1 MILIDLSQIM
11 VASTMMSMGKEQSEV
26 DIDMVRHM
34 ILNSLRMYRSK
45 YHEEYGELVLCCDG
59 RHSWRREHFPQYK
72 AARKT
77 NRDADNR
84 DWSQIFGCLDTI
96 KSELKEFFPYKY
108 IQIDEAEADD
118 IIGVLS
124 REAGIEKVMIISGD
138 KDFIQLQSNPNV
150 KQYSIIQKKYLNGI
164 NPDTYLKEHIIKGDR
179 GDGIPNIL
187 SDDDTFV
194 SEKRQN
200 KLQKIKIESWIQM
213 DPQEFCND
221 RMYRN
226 YCRNEQLVSLH
237 KTPSDIIDKIV
248 DLYKNYKDNGRSKLF
263 NYFVKHKLKNLMEHI
278 QEF

>member
-1 MILIDLSQIM
+1 MIFVDFNQVCISNIM
-11 VASTMMSMGKEQSEV
+11 Q
-26 DIDMVRHM
+26 DIKNNSDIEENLVRHM
-34 ILNSLRMYRSK
+34 ILSSLLMYK
-45 YHEEYGELVLCCDG
+45 QKFGPEYGELVICCDSPK
-59 RHSWRREHFPQYK
+59 SWRKDVFPFYK
-72 AARKT
+72 ANRKSYRE
-77 NRDADNR
+77 NSDFDWKKIFLILNKIRD
-84 DWSQIFGCLDTI
+84 
-96 KSELKEFFPYKY
+96 ELRESFPYRV
-108 IQIDEAEADD
+108 IEVDGAEADD
-118 IIGVLS
+118 IIGQFALNAKQPVLILS
-124 REAGIEKVMIISGD
+124 SD

-150 KQYSIIQKKYLNGI
+150 KQYSIIQKKYLNGV
-164 NPDTYLKEHIIKGDR
+164 NPNTYLKEHIIKGDR

>member
-1 MILIDLSQIM
+1 MIFVDFNQVCISNIM
-11 VASTMMSMGKEQSEV
+11 Q
-26 DIDMVRHM
+26 DIKNNSDIEENLVRHM
-34 ILNSLRMYRSK
+34 ILSSLLMYKQKFGR
-45 YHEEYGELVLCCDG
+45 EYGELVICCDSPK
-59 RHSWRREHFPQYK
+59 SWRKDVFPFYK
-72 AARKT
+72 ANRKSYRE
-77 NRDADNR
+77 NSDFDWKKIFLILNKIRD
-84 DWSQIFGCLDTI
+84 
-96 KSELKEFFPYKY
+96 ELRESFPYRV
-108 IQIDEAEADD
+108 IEVDGAEADD
-118 IIGVLS
+118 IIGQFALNAKQPVLILS
-124 REAGIEKVMIISGD
+124 SD

-150 KQYSIIQKKYLNGI
+150 KQYSIIQKKYLNGVDP
-164 NPDTYLKEHIIKGDR
+164 NNYLKEHIIKGDR

-194 SEKRQN
+194 SQKRQN
-200 KLQKIKIESWIQM
+200 KLQKIKIESWIKM

>member
-1 MILIDLSQIM
+1 MIFVDFNQVCISNIM
-11 VASTMMSMGKEQSEV
+11 Q
-26 DIDMVRHM
+26 DIKNNSDIEENLVRHM
-34 ILNSLRMYRSK
+34 ILSSLLMYK
-45 YHEEYGELVLCCDG
+45 QKFGPEYGELVICCDSPK
-59 RHSWRREHFPQYK
+59 SWRKDVFPFYK
-72 AARKT
+72 ANRKSYRE
-77 NRDADNR
+77 NSDFDWKKIFLILNKIRD
-84 DWSQIFGCLDTI
+84 
-96 KSELKEFFPYKY
+96 ELRESFPYRV
-108 IQIDEAEADD
+108 IEVDGAEADD
-118 IIGVLS
+118 IIGQFALNAKQPVLILS
-124 REAGIEKVMIISGD
+124 SD

-150 KQYSIIQKKYLNGI
+150 KQYSIIQKKYLNGVD
-164 NPDTYLKEHIIKGDR
+164 PYTYLKEHIIKGDR

-194 SEKRQN
+194 SQKRQN
-200 KLQKIKIESWIQM
+200 KIQKVKIESWIQM

>member
-1 MILIDLSQIM
+1 MIFVDFNQVCISNIM
-11 VASTMMSMGKEQSEV
+11 Q
-26 DIDMVRHM
+26 DIKNNSDIEENLVRHM
-34 ILNSLRMYRSK
+34 ILSSLLMYKQKFGR
-45 YHEEYGELVLCCDG
+45 EYGELVICCDSPK
-59 RHSWRREHFPQYK
+59 SWRKDVFPFYK
-72 AARKT
+72 ANRKSYRE
-77 NRDADNR
+77 NSDFDWKKIFLILNKIRD
-84 DWSQIFGCLDTI
+84 
-96 KSELKEFFPYKY
+96 ELRESFPYRV
-108 IQIDEAEADD
+108 IEIEGAEADD
-118 IIGVLS
+118 IIGQFSLNAKQPVLILS
-124 REAGIEKVMIISGD
+124 SD

>member
-1 MILIDLSQIM
+1 MIFVDFNQVCISN
-11 VASTMMSMGKEQSEV
+11 MMQ
-26 DIDMVRHM
+26 DIKTNSDIEENLVRHM
-34 ILNSLRMYRSK
+34 ILSSLLMYK
-45 YHEEYGELVLCCDG
+45 QKFGPQYGELVICCDSPK
-59 RHSWRREHFPQYK
+59 SWRKDVFPFYK
-72 AARKT
+72 ANRKSYRE
-77 NRDADNR
+77 NSDFDWKKIFLILNKIRD
-84 DWSQIFGCLDTI
+84 
-96 KSELKEFFPYKY
+96 ELRESFPYRV
-108 IQIDEAEADD
+108 IEVDGAEADD
-118 IIGVLS
+118 IIGQFALNAKQPVLILS
-124 REAGIEKVMIISGD
+124 SD

>member
-1 MILIDLSQIM
+1 MIFVDFNQVCISNIM
-11 VASTMMSMGKEQSEV
+11 Q
-26 DIDMVRHM
+26 DIKTNSDIEENLVRHM
-34 ILNSLRMYRSK
+34 ILSSLLMYKQKFGS
-45 YHEEYGELVLCCDG
+45 EYGELVICCDSPK
-59 RHSWRREHFPQYK
+59 SWRKDVFPFYK
-72 AARKT
+72 ANRKSYRESSDFDWKKIFLIL
-77 NRDADNR
+77 NKIRD
-84 DWSQIFGCLDTI
+84 
-96 KSELKEFFPYKY
+96 ELRESFPYRV
-108 IQIDEAEADD
+108 IEVDGAEADD
-118 IIGVLS
+118 IIGQFALNAKQPMLILS
-124 REAGIEKVMIISGD
+124 SD

-150 KQYSIIQKKYLNGI
+150 KQYSIIQKKYLNGVD
-164 NPDTYLKEHIIKGDR
+164 PTAYLKEHIIKGDR

-194 SEKRQN
+194 SQKRQS
-200 KLQKIKIESWIQM
+200 KIIRARLESWIQM

>member
-1 MILIDLSQIM
+1 MIFVDFNQVCISNIM
-11 VASTMMSMGKEQSEV
+11 Q
-26 DIDMVRHM
+26 DIKNNSDIEENLVRHM
-34 ILNSLRMYRSK
+34 ILSSLLMYKQKFGR
-45 YHEEYGELVLCCDG
+45 EYGELVICCDSPK
-59 RHSWRREHFPQYK
+59 SWRKDVFPFYK
-72 AARKT
+72 ANRKSYRE
-77 NRDADNR
+77 NSDFDWKKIFLILNKIRD
-84 DWSQIFGCLDTI
+84 
-96 KSELKEFFPYKY
+96 ELRESFPYRV
-108 IQIDEAEADD
+108 IEVDGAEADD
-118 IIGVLS
+118 IIGMFSLNAKQPVLILS
-124 REAGIEKVMIISGD
+124 SD

-150 KQYSIIQKKYLNGI
+150 KQYSIIQQKYLNGI

-248 DLYKNYKDNGRSKLF
+248 DLYQNYKDNGRSKLF

>member
-1 MILIDLSQIM
+1 MIFVDFNQVCISNIM
-11 VASTMMSMGKEQSEV
+11 Q
-26 DIDMVRHM
+26 DIKNNSDIEENLVRHM
-34 ILNSLRMYRSK
+34 ILSSLLMYKQKFGR
-45 YHEEYGELVLCCDG
+45 EYGELVICCDSPK
-59 RHSWRREHFPQYK
+59 SWRKDVFPFYK
-72 AARKT
+72 ANRKSYRE
-77 NRDADNR
+77 NSDFDWKKIFLILNKIRD
-84 DWSQIFGCLDTI
+84 
-96 KSELKEFFPYKY
+96 ELRESFPYRV
-108 IQIDEAEADD
+108 IEVDGAEADD
-118 IIGVLS
+118 IIGQFSLNAKQPVLILS
-124 REAGIEKVMIISGD
+124 SD

-248 DLYKNYKDNGRSKLF
+248 DLYQNYKDNGRSKLF

>member
-1 MILIDLSQIM
+1 MIFVDFNQVCISNIM
-11 VASTMMSMGKEQSEV
+11 Q
-26 DIDMVRHM
+26 DIKTNSDIEENLVRHM
-34 ILNSLRMYRSK
+34 ILSSLLMYK
-45 YHEEYGELVLCCDG
+45 QKFGPEYGELVICCDSPK
-59 RHSWRREHFPQYK
+59 SWRKEVFPFYK
-72 AARKT
+72 ANRKSYRESSEFDWKKIFLIL
-77 NRDADNR
+77 NKIRD
-84 DWSQIFGCLDTI
+84 
-96 KSELKEFFPYKY
+96 ELRESFPYRV
-108 IQIDEAEADD
+108 IEVDGAEADD
-118 IIGVLS
+118 IIGQFALNAKQPVLILS
-124 REAGIEKVMIISGD
+124 SD

-150 KQYSIIQKKYLNGI
+150 KQYSIIQKKYLNGVD
-164 NPDTYLKEHIIKGDR
+164 PTAYLKEHIIKGDR

-194 SEKRQN
+194 SQKRQN
-200 KLQKIKIESWIQM
+200 KLQKIKIESWIKM

>member
-1 MILIDLSQIM
+1 MIFVDFNQVCISNIM
-11 VASTMMSMGKEQSEV
+11 Q
-26 DIDMVRHM
+26 DIKTNSDIEENLVRHM
-34 ILNSLRMYRSK
+34 ILSSLLMYKQKFGR
-45 YHEEYGELVLCCDG
+45 EYGELVICCDSPK
-59 RHSWRREHFPQYK
+59 SWRKDVFPFYK
-72 AARKT
+72 ANRKSYRE
-77 NRDADNR
+77 NSDFDWKKIFLILNKIRD
-84 DWSQIFGCLDTI
+84 
-96 KSELKEFFPYKY
+96 ELRESFPYRV
-108 IQIDEAEADD
+108 IEVDGAEADD
-118 IIGVLS
+118 IIGMFSLNAKQPVLILS
-124 REAGIEKVMIISGD
+124 SD

>member
-1 MILIDLSQIM
+1 MIFVDFNQVCISNIM
-11 VASTMMSMGKEQSEV
+11 Q
-26 DIDMVRHM
+26 DIKNNSDIEENLVRHM
-34 ILNSLRMYRSK
+34 ILSSLLMYKQKFGR
-45 YHEEYGELVLCCDG
+45 EYGELVICCDSPK
-59 RHSWRREHFPQYK
+59 SWRKDVFPFYK
-72 AARKT
+72 ANRKSYRE
-77 NRDADNR
+77 NSDFDWKKIFLILNKIRD
-84 DWSQIFGCLDTI
+84 
-96 KSELKEFFPYKY
+96 ELRESFPYRV
-108 IQIDEAEADD
+108 IEVDGAEADD
-118 IIGVLS
+118 IIGQFALNAKQPVLILS
-124 REAGIEKVMIISGD
+124 SD

-150 KQYSIIQKKYLNGI
+150 KQYSIIQKKYLNGVD
-164 NPDTYLKEHIIKGDR
+164 PTAYLKEHIIKGDR

-194 SEKRQN
+194 SQKRQN

>member
-1 MILIDLSQIM
+1 MIFVDFNQVCISNIM
-11 VASTMMSMGKEQSEV
+11 Q
-26 DIDMVRHM
+26 DIKNNSDIEENLVRHM
-34 ILNSLRMYRSK
+34 ILSSLLMYKQKFGR
-45 YHEEYGELVLCCDG
+45 EYGELVICCDSPK
-59 RHSWRREHFPQYK
+59 SWRKDVFPFYK
-72 AARKT
+72 ANRKSYRESSDFDWKKIFLIL
-77 NRDADNR
+77 NKIRD
-84 DWSQIFGCLDTI
+84 
-96 KSELKEFFPYKY
+96 ELRESFPYRV
-108 IQIDEAEADD
+108 IEVDGAEADD
-118 IIGVLS
+118 IIGQFSLNAKQPVLILS
-124 REAGIEKVMIISGD
+124 SD

>member
-1 MILIDLSQIM
+1 MIFVDFNQVCISNIM
-11 VASTMMSMGKEQSEV
+11 Q
-26 DIDMVRHM
+26 DIKNNSDIEENLVRHM
-34 ILNSLRMYRSK
+34 ILSSLLMYKQKFGR
-45 YHEEYGELVLCCDG
+45 EYGELVICCDSPK
-59 RHSWRREHFPQYK
+59 SWRKDVFPFYK
-72 AARKT
+72 ANRKSYRESSDFDWKKIFLIL
-77 NRDADNR
+77 NKIRD
-84 DWSQIFGCLDTI
+84 
-96 KSELKEFFPYKY
+96 ELRESFPYRV
-108 IQIDEAEADD
+108 IEVDGAEADD
-118 IIGVLS
+118 IIGQFALNAKQPVLILS
-124 REAGIEKVMIISGD
+124 SD

-194 SEKRQN
+194 SQKRQN

>member
-1 MILIDLSQIM
+1 MIFVDFNQVCISNIM
-11 VASTMMSMGKEQSEV
+11 Q
-26 DIDMVRHM
+26 DIKNNSDIEENLVRHM
-34 ILNSLRMYRSK
+34 ILSSLLMYKQKFGR
-45 YHEEYGELVLCCDG
+45 EYGELVICCDSPK
-59 RHSWRREHFPQYK
+59 SWRKDVFPLYK
-72 AARKT
+72 ANRKSYRE
-77 NRDADNR
+77 NSDFDWKKIFLILNKIRD
-84 DWSQIFGCLDTI
+84 
-96 KSELKEFFPYKY
+96 ELRESFPYRV
-108 IQIDEAEADD
+108 IEVDGAEADD
-118 IIGVLS
+118 IIGQFALNAKQPVLILS
-124 REAGIEKVMIISGD
+124 SD

-221 RMYRN
+221 KMYRN

>member
-1 MILIDLSQIM
+1 MIFVDFNQVCISNIM
-11 VASTMMSMGKEQSEV
+11 Q
-26 DIDMVRHM
+26 DIKNNSDIEENLVRHM
-34 ILNSLRMYRSK
+34 ILSSLLMYK
-45 YHEEYGELVLCCDG
+45 QKFGPEYGELVICCDSPK
-59 RHSWRREHFPQYK
+59 SWRKDVFPFYK
-72 AARKT
+72 ANRKSYRE
-77 NRDADNR
+77 NSDFDWKKIFLILNKIRD
-84 DWSQIFGCLDTI
+84 
-96 KSELKEFFPYKY
+96 ELRESFPYRV
-108 IQIDEAEADD
+108 IEVDGAEADD
-118 IIGVLS
+118 IIGQFALNAKQPVLILS
-124 REAGIEKVMIISGD
+124 SD

-150 KQYSIIQKKYLNGI
+150 KQYSIIQKKYLNGVDP
-164 NPDTYLKEHIIKGDR
+164 NNYLKEHIIKGDR

-194 SEKRQN
+194 SQKRQN

-221 RMYRN
+221 KMYRN

>member
-1 MILIDLSQIM
+1 MIFVDFNQVCISNIM
-11 VASTMMSMGKEQSEV
+11 Q
-26 DIDMVRHM
+26 DIKNNSDIEENLVRHM
-34 ILNSLRMYRSK
+34 ILSSLLMYKQKFGS
-45 YHEEYGELVLCCDG
+45 EYGELVICCDSPK
-59 RHSWRREHFPQYK
+59 SWRKDVFPFYK
-72 AARKT
+72 ANRKSYRESSDFDWKKIFLIL
-77 NRDADNR
+77 NKIRD
-84 DWSQIFGCLDTI
+84 
-96 KSELKEFFPYKY
+96 ELRESFPYRV
-108 IQIDEAEADD
+108 IEVDGAEADD
-118 IIGVLS
+118 IIGQFSLNAKQPVLILS
-124 REAGIEKVMIISGD
+124 SD

>member
-1 MILIDLSQIM
+1 MIFVDFNQVCISNIM
-11 VASTMMSMGKEQSEV
+11 Q
-26 DIDMVRHM
+26 DIKNNSDIEENLVRHM
-34 ILNSLRMYRSK
+34 ILSSLLMYK
-45 YHEEYGELVLCCDG
+45 QKFGLEYGELVICCDSPK
-59 RHSWRREHFPQYK
+59 SWRKDVFPFYK
-72 AARKT
+72 ANRKSYRESSDFDWKKIFLIL
-77 NRDADNR
+77 NKIRD
-84 DWSQIFGCLDTI
+84 
-96 KSELKEFFPYKY
+96 ELRESFPYRV
-108 IQIDEAEADD
+108 IEVDGAEADD
-118 IIGVLS
+118 IIGQFALNAKQPILILS
-124 REAGIEKVMIISGD
+124 SD
-138 KDFIQLQSNPNV
+138 KDFIQLQKNPNV

>member
-1 MILIDLSQIM
+1 MIFVDFNQVCISNIM
-11 VASTMMSMGKEQSEV
+11 Q
-26 DIDMVRHM
+26 DIKNNSDIEENLVRHM
-34 ILNSLRMYRSK
+34 ILSSLLMYKQKFGR
-45 YHEEYGELVLCCDG
+45 EYGELVICCDSPK
-59 RHSWRREHFPQYK
+59 SWRKDVFPFYK
-72 AARKT
+72 ANRKSYRE
-77 NRDADNR
+77 NSDFDWKKIFLILNKIRD
-84 DWSQIFGCLDTI
+84 
-96 KSELKEFFPYKY
+96 ELRESFPYRV
-108 IQIDEAEADD
+108 IEVDGAEADD
-118 IIGVLS
+118 IIGQFALNAKQPVLILS
-124 REAGIEKVMIISGD
+124 SD

-150 KQYSIIQKKYLNGI
+150 KQYSIIQKKYLNGVDP
-164 NPDTYLKEHIIKGDR
+164 NNYLKEHIIKGDR

-221 RMYRN
+221 KMYRN

>member
-1 MILIDLSQIM
+1 MIFVDFNQVCISNIM
-11 VASTMMSMGKEQSEV
+11 Q
-26 DIDMVRHM
+26 DIKNNSDIEENLVRHM
-34 ILNSLRMYRSK
+34 ILSSLLMYKQKFGR
-45 YHEEYGELVLCCDG
+45 EYGELVICCDSPK
-59 RHSWRREHFPQYK
+59 SWRKDVFPFYK
-72 AARKT
+72 ANRKSYRE
-77 NRDADNR
+77 NSDFDWKKIFLILNKIRD
-84 DWSQIFGCLDTI
+84 
-96 KSELKEFFPYKY
+96 ELRESFPYRV
-108 IQIDEAEADD
+108 IEVDGAEADD
-118 IIGVLS
+118 IIGQFSLNATEPVLILS
-124 REAGIEKVMIISGD
+124 SD

-179 GDGIPNIL
+179 GDGIPNII

>member
-1 MILIDLSQIM
+1 MMLYCLTFGLLCSCMKSLSLDKINTGS
-11 VASTMMSMGKEQSEV
+11 VAF
-26 DIDMVRHM
+26 R
-34 ILNSLRMYRSK
+34 LN
-45 YHEEYGELVLCCDG
+45 C
-59 RHSWRREHFPQYK
+59 P
-72 AARKT
+72 
-77 NRDADNR
+77 
-84 DWSQIFGCLDTI
+84 
-96 KSELKEFFPYKY
+96 
-108 IQIDEAEADD
+108 
-118 IIGVLS
+118 
-124 REAGIEKVMIISGD
+124 IISSASAPSTPSIVTG
-138 KDFIQLQSNPNV
+138 

-248 DLYKNYKDNGRSKLF
+248 DLYQNYKDNGRSKLF
-263 NYFVKHKLKNLMEHI
+263 PSHDL
-278 QEF
+278 

>member
-1 MILIDLSQIM
+1 MIFVDFNQVCISNIM
-11 VASTMMSMGKEQSEV
+11 Q
-26 DIDMVRHM
+26 DIKNNSDIEENLVRHM
-34 ILNSLRMYRSK
+34 ILSSLLMYK
-45 YHEEYGELVLCCDG
+45 QKFGPEYGELVICCDSPK
-59 RHSWRREHFPQYK
+59 SWRKDVFPFYK
-72 AARKT
+72 ANRKSYRE
-77 NRDADNR
+77 NSDFDWKKIFLILNKIRD
-84 DWSQIFGCLDTI
+84 
-96 KSELKEFFPYKY
+96 ELRESFPYRV
-108 IQIDEAEADD
+108 IEVDGAEADD
-118 IIGVLS
+118 IIGQFALNAKQPILILS
-124 REAGIEKVMIISGD
+124 SD

-150 KQYSIIQKKYLNGI
+150 KQYSIIQKKYLNGVDP
-164 NPDTYLKEHIIKGDR
+164 NNYLKEHIIKGDR

-194 SEKRQN
+194 SQKRQN

>member
-1 MILIDLSQIM
+1 MIFVDFNQVCISNIM
-11 VASTMMSMGKEQSEV
+11 Q
-26 DIDMVRHM
+26 DIKNNSDIEENLVRHM
-34 ILNSLRMYRSK
+34 ILSSLLMYK
-45 YHEEYGELVLCCDG
+45 QKFGPEYGELVICCDSPK
-59 RHSWRREHFPQYK
+59 SWRKEVFPFYK
-72 AARKT
+72 ANRKSYRESSDFDWKKIFLIL
-77 NRDADNR
+77 NKIRD
-84 DWSQIFGCLDTI
+84 
-96 KSELKEFFPYKY
+96 ELRESFPYRV
-108 IQIDEAEADD
+108 IEVDGAEADD
-118 IIGVLS
+118 IIGQFALNAKQPVLILS
-124 REAGIEKVMIISGD
+124 SD

-194 SEKRQN
+194 SQKRQN
-200 KLQKIKIESWIQM
+200 KLQKVKIESWIQM

>member
-1 MILIDLSQIM
+1 MILS
-11 VASTMMSMGKEQSEV
+11 
-26 DIDMVRHM
+26 
-34 ILNSLRMYRSK
+34 SLLMYKQKFGS
-45 YHEEYGELVLCCDG
+45 EYGELVICCDSPK
-59 RHSWRREHFPQYK
+59 SWRKDVFPFYK
-72 AARKT
+72 ANRKSYRE
-77 NRDADNR
+77 NSDF
-84 DWSQIFGCLDTI
+84 DWKKIFLI
-96 KSELKEFFPYKY
+96 LNKIRNELRESFPYRV
-108 IQIDEAEADD
+108 IEVDGAEADD
-118 IIGVLS
+118 IIGQFSLNAKQPVLILS
-124 REAGIEKVMIISGD
+124 SD

>member
-1 MILIDLSQIM
+1 MIFVDFNQVCISNIM
-11 VASTMMSMGKEQSEV
+11 Q
-26 DIDMVRHM
+26 DIKNNSDIEENLVRHM
-34 ILNSLRMYRSK
+34 ILSSLLMYKQKFGR
-45 YHEEYGELVLCCDG
+45 EYGELVICCDSPK
-59 RHSWRREHFPQYK
+59 SWRKDVFPFYK
-72 AARKT
+72 ANRKSYRE
-77 NRDADNR
+77 NSDFDWKKIFLILNKIRD
-84 DWSQIFGCLDTI
+84 
-96 KSELKEFFPYKY
+96 ELRESFPYRV
-108 IQIDEAEADD
+108 IEVDGAEADD
-118 IIGVLS
+118 IIGQFSLNAKQPVLILS
-124 REAGIEKVMIISGD
+124 SD

-150 KQYSIIQKKYLNGI
+150 KQYSISQKKYLNGI

-194 SEKRQN
+194 SQKRQN